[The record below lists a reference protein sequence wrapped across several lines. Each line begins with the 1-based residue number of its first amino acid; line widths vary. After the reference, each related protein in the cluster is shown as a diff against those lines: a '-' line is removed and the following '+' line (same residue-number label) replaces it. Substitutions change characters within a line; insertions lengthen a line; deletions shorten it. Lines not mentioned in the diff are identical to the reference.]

1 MRTSESSMPSSVS
14 SVPREALIVALS
26 FALASF
32 LNAGLAANAQQPV
45 ASASSPGWVV
55 IPLEEYQSLRARAF
69 PAEREP
75 EPPPVE
81 VTLTRVDYDLRVNG
95 ELATGQASLTVD
107 VIKDGWVRVAIPSG
121 LLVRE
126 ARLDGKEVSL
136 VSGAAGGKGGN
147 QLSAVLA
154 HAGRAVLMLD
164 VALPVAGSAGEE
176 KVTLP
181 STSSG
186 VTRAAVQ
193 LPRQGV
199 DVRLN
204 GGLLAEKLESGNV
217 SKLLAYGRGNE
228 PLTFTWR
235 RKLEDHRQTLPL
247 RMRGSLTQLT
257 GLGEDV
263 TTMFAEVSLE
273 IVQGATKEARIHLPK
288 NVTINQVAGAMISDW
303 QVKDGD
309 LVVTFL
315 EPVEQSARFTI
326 NGDTHTARDGQIEV
340 PLLRLMNVERESGG
354 VAVEVLGAGEIK
366 DQKPK
371 GLDNADASEL
381 GDSVAGRESPSLV
394 AFRYRSGDAGAPR
407 SLIVDVARYA
417 QQAVLMAN
425 VEEAR
430 YQVLMSNEGKTLVQ
444 ARYAIRN
451 NQRNFLKIT
460 LPQGAA
466 VWSATLAGKPV
477 HPGQAPDGNVLLP
490 LEKSRA
496 GDDAPVFAVE
506 LVYLS
511 RDPVWTEKGRAR
523 LTLPALD
530 LPISRSGVLLYH
542 APQFKVTAEP
552 GSFRTEPYENPFSP
566 ALNPVAMKADGAE
579 YGQNAGAPIASMEKN
594 RALDDFRARSMGG
607 RGAKVLPISVSF
619 PVFGASLFLVSE
631 LTGENQSPV
640 IELNYQREKKEGGK

>member
-1 MRTSESSMPSSVS
+1 MRTSESSIPSSVF
-14 SVPREALIVALS
+14 SVMREAVMIALS
-26 FALASF
+26 FAPAS
-32 LNAGLAANAQQPV
+32 LLIAGLTANAQQPV

-55 IPLEEYQSLRARAF
+55 IPVEEYQSLRARAF

-75 EPPPVE
+75 EPAPVE
-81 VTLTRVDYDLRVNG
+81 ATLTRVDYDLRVNG

-136 VSGAAGGKGGN
+136 ISGAAGGKSSN

-154 HAGRAVLMLD
+154 HAGRAVLVLD
-164 VALPVAGSAGEE
+164 VALPVIASAGEE
-176 KVTLP
+176 RITLP

-193 LPRQGV
+193 VPRQGV

-204 GGLLAEKLESGNV
+204 GGLLAEKLEAGNV

-228 PLTFTWR
+228 VLTFIWR
-235 RKLEDHRQTLPL
+235 RKLEDHRETLPL

-273 IVQGATKEARIHLPK
+273 IVQGATKEARIHLPE
-288 NVTINQVAGAMISDW
+288 NVTINQVSGAMISDW
-303 QVKDGD
+303 QAKDSE
-309 LVVTFL
+309 LVVIFL
-315 EPVEQSARFTI
+315 EPAEQSARFTI
-326 NGDTHTARDGQIEV
+326 NGDTRTARDGQIEV
-340 PLLRLMNVERESGG
+340 PLLRLINVERESGG

-371 GLDNADASEL
+371 GLDNADASDL
-381 GDSVAGRESPSLV
+381 GDSIAGRESPSLV
-394 AFRYRSGDAGAPR
+394 AFRYRSGDAAAPR
-407 SLIVDVARYA
+407 SLVVDIARYA

-466 VWSATLAGKPV
+466 VWSATLA
-477 HPGQAPDGNVLLP
+477 
-490 LEKSRA
+490 
-496 GDDAPVFAVE
+496 
-506 LVYLS
+506 
-511 RDPVWTEKGRAR
+511 
-523 LTLPALD
+523 
-530 LPISRSGVLLYH
+530 
-542 APQFKVTAEP
+542 
-552 GSFRTEPYENPFSP
+552 
-566 ALNPVAMKADGAE
+566 
-579 YGQNAGAPIASMEKN
+579 
-594 RALDDFRARSMGG
+594 
-607 RGAKVLPISVSF
+607 
-619 PVFGASLFLVSE
+619 
-631 LTGENQSPV
+631 
-640 IELNYQREKKEGGK
+640 